1 MTLPVG
7 RNYFL
12 NSVGIEI
19 WQRYKEKIIII
30 MDPPGVFIVYYLF
43 IVTKKRY
50 TRMYRDRYMTT
61 TNRKE
66 TWHTSNEYVQRID
79 LHEYCIYMTVTKN

>member
-1 MTLPVG
+1 MAKV
-7 RNYFL
+7 
-12 NSVGIEI
+12 
-19 WQRYKEKIIII
+19 QRKDNNNIGPPWGLYCLLFIYCHKEKIYSYVL
-30 MDPPGVFIVYYLF
+30 GY
-43 IVTKKRY
+43 
-50 TRMYRDRYMTT
+50 RYMTT

>member
-1 MTLPVG
+1 MAKV
-7 RNYFL
+7 
-12 NSVGIEI
+12 
-19 WQRYKEKIIII
+19 QRK
-30 MDPPGVFIVYYLF
+30 DNNNNGPPWGYLS

-50 TRMYRDRYMTT
+50 TRMYWDRYMTT

-66 TWHTSNEYVQRID
+66 TWHTSTEYVQRID